1 MLAAP
6 SAEGLFAH
14 AIADSSN
21 SWADPK
27 CATCLARWG
36 MAIGPFTT
44 SDHAI
49 SHRLQ
54 DCWANFIWT
63 GNPAEPG
70 LLKWPQRH
78 SGNVML
84 LGDQRSTAPLLSK
97 EQREAFCGWLA
108 ASGKIGLF

>member
-1 MLAAP
+1 VGRSEVRYVFGTL
-6 SAEGLFAH
+6 GYGH
-14 AIADSSN
+14 
-21 SWADPK
+21 
-27 CATCLARWG
+27 RR
-36 MAIGPFTT
+36 FTT

-97 EQREAFCGWLA
+97 EQREAVCGWLA
-108 ASGKIGLF
+108 ASGRIGLF